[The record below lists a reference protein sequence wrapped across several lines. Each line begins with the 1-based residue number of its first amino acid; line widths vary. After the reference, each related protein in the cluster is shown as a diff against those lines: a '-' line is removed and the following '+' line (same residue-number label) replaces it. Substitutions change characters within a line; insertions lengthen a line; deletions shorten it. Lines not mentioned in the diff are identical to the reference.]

1 MRKMLGKRKGMSTI
15 LAALL
20 LVVIIVVS
28 GSMVY
33 AWATG
38 LFGGM
43 MGAAPSIREAL
54 SMDTFTVASGGT
66 SADLYIRNIGTVDI
80 LYVSA
85 IVEYG
90 GKMLGSPATCSTPII
105 VGGGAVKVTVTPST
119 PFFPGRSY
127 TVRLITDKGNQ
138 FTFQILG

>member
-28 GSMVY
+28 GAMVY

-43 MGAAPSIREAL
+43 MGGAPSVKEAL
-54 SMDTFTVASGGT
+54 SMDTFTVAGGGS
-66 SADLYIRNIGTVDI
+66 SADLYIRNIGTADI
-80 LYVSA
+80 LIVSQ

-90 GKMLGSPATCSTPII
+90 GKMVGSPVTCSTPIT
-105 VGGGAVKVTVTPST
+105 VGGGAVKVTVTPATAFST
-119 PFFPGRSY
+119 GRSY
-127 TVRLITDKGNQ
+127 TIRLITDKGNQ
-138 FTFQILG
+138 FTFQIVG